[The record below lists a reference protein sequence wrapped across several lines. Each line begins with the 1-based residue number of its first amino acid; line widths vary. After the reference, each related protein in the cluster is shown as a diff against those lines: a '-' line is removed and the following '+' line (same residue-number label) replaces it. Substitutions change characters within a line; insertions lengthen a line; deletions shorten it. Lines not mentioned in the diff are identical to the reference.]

1 MITKIKGHIKRYLI
15 TGVLV
20 ITPIW
25 GTYLIFKTLLT
36 SMENLLGDY
45 ASSHFP
51 EFYIPGLGIIALLIF
66 IFLIGLLTANF
77 VGKKLLDLWERL
89 LKKVPVVSSIYSA
102 LKQIVDSFSMQG
114 SGNFSRVV
122 LIEYPRKGVHTIGFV
137 TGTSKGEVQDKTKGK
152 VLNVF
157 VPTTPNPTAGF
168 LLLVPEA
175 DVISLDMKVEDG
187 MKMIISCGIITPPE
201 KKKG

>member
-51 EFYIPGLGIIALLIF
+51 EFYIPGLGIIALLVF

-137 TGTSKGEVQDKTKGK
+137 TGASKGEVQDKTKGK

>member
-36 SMENLLGDY
+36 SMENLLGNY

-51 EFYIPGLGIIALLIF
+51 EFYIPGLGIITLLIF
-66 IFLIGLLTANF
+66 IFLTGLLTANF

-137 TGTSKGEVQDKTKGK
+137 TGTTKGEVQDKTKGK

-168 LLLVPEA
+168 LLLVPENE
-175 DVISLDMKVEDG
+175 IIPLDMKVEDG
-187 MKMIISCGIITPPE
+187 MKMIISCGIISPPE
-201 KKKG
+201 KNKG

>member
-15 TGVLV
+15 TGILV

-114 SGNFSRVV
+114 NGNFSRVV

-137 TGTSKGEVQDKTKGK
+137 TGASKGEVQDKTKGK

>member
-45 ASSHFP
+45 ARSHFP
-51 EFYIPGLGIIALLIF
+51 EFYIPGFGIIALLMF

-157 VPTTPNPTAGF
+157 FHTC
-168 LLLVPEA
+168 L
-175 DVISLDMKVEDG
+175 S
-187 MKMIISCGIITPPE
+187 
-201 KKKG
+201 

>member
-45 ASSHFP
+45 ARSHFP
-51 EFYIPGLGIIALLIF
+51 EFYIPGFGIIALLMF

-175 DVISLDMKVEDG
+175 DIIPLDMKVEDG

>member
-15 TGVLV
+15 TGILV

-51 EFYIPGLGIIALLIF
+51 EFYIPGLGIITLLIF

-77 VGKKLLDLWERL
+77 IGKKLLDLWERL

-137 TGTSKGEVQDKTKGK
+137 TGTSKGEVQDKTKEK

-175 DVISLDMKVEDG
+175 DVIPLDMKVEDG

>member
-25 GTYLIFKTLLT
+25 GTYLIFKTFLT

-45 ASSHFP
+45 ARSHFP
-51 EFYIPGLGIIALLIF
+51 EFYIPGFGIIALLMF

-175 DVISLDMKVEDG
+175 DIIPLDMKVEDG

>member
-15 TGVLV
+15 TGILV

-36 SMENLLGDY
+36 SMESLLGDY
-45 ASSHFP
+45 ARSHFP

-137 TGTSKGEVQDKTKGK
+137 TGTSKGEVQNKTKEK

-175 DVISLDMKVEDG
+175 DVIPLDMKVEDG
-187 MKMIISCGIITPPE
+187 MKMIISCGIITPPQ
-201 KKKG
+201 KKT